1 LREAGSDQGRPLARI
16 PGKEAAPRSELSF
29 RAILISRKSFAR
41 ERMMM
46 RICAAVLMMLAL
58 APARAG
64 AQEEDANLPNL
75 VQELFQG
82 ETVYPQEAG
91 GVQLTADGRFADAGT
106 ARMLV
111 EYGITDRL
119 LVSVATPYLQLEQG
133 GEETMTA
140 GAFFNLLNGPDMAA
154 SVSLEAVIPTGGRDM
169 AVAWEPALIVAR
181 QVGMAQ
187 LHGSLAASL
196 SSDGSE
202 LSPGLGLMLD
212 ADRLTP
218 TLELTA
224 TMADGEPT
232 DVALTP
238 GIFLHLGPRLEIGL
252 AAPLRLHG
260 ATQPDVLA
268 VVTLEL

>member
-1 LREAGSDQGRPLARI
+1 
-16 PGKEAAPRSELSF
+16 
-29 RAILISRKSFAR
+29 
-41 ERMMM
+41 M
-46 RICAAVLMMLAL
+46 RFCVAVGMLVAL
-58 APARAG
+58 VAVPAPA
-64 AQEEDANLPNL
+64 QENGGLPER
-75 VQELFQG
+75 VQELFRA

-91 GVQLTADGRFADAGT
+91 GLQLTVDGGFADAAT
-106 ARMLV
+106 ARVLV
-111 EYGITDRL
+111 EYGITDRVQ
-119 LVSVATPYLQLEQG
+119 VSVTTPYLQLEQG
-133 GEETMTA
+133 GEETMSA
-140 GAFFNLLNGPDMAA
+140 GALYTLLNRPDMAA
-154 SVSLEAVIPTGGRDM
+154 SLSLEAVVPTGGRDM
-169 AVAWEPALIVAR
+169 AMAWEPALIVAR

-202 LSPGLGLMLD
+202 LSPGLGLMLH

-224 TMADGEPT
+224 TMAEDEPA

-238 GIFLHLGPRLEIGL
+238 GLYVHLGSRFEIGV